1 MSEKLVK
8 LRFNLLHYQ
17 ASQSWFT
24 SSCIAPFNKNFNLYV
39 FSGWINVQLRLL
51 ALIELTH
58 NICFKTFNFT
68 SLKEFQKENN
78 AILLTKSSHL
88 HRMFPFNFQKF
99 CLGWII
105 MCVFNSSSFPC
116 LTNDAGVKICYYNK
130 HSLCVIRLYRCCMI
144 FTLILIMTFR
154 PLGCILFIIDVGCA
168 GIIS

>member
-8 LRFNLLHYQ
+8 LRL
-17 ASQSWFT
+17 T
-24 SSCIAPFNKNFNLYV
+24 SSIIRLRKVDLLQVASPHLIRTSIYTFFPDEL
-39 FSGWINVQLRLL
+39 NVQLRLL

-105 MCVFNSSSFPC
+105 MCVFNSSCFPC